1 MSSDVVLSVCLFDFR
16 IKGRV
21 LYISLSEVRV

>member
-16 IKGRV
+16 VMGAV
-21 LYISLSEVRV
+21 LYISLSDMR